1 MFVICFLLDIDC
13 CIVFM
18 YLWCVTGSKCFFVVA
33 APTVLRGCHQLVEL
47 GQTNHHPQ
55 KRHLPRQ
62 AGRVQAFGYSSRKTR
77 LNFDNDIEK

>member
-1 MFVICFLLDIDC
+1 MRLLC
-13 CIVFM
+13 
-18 YLWCVTGSKCFFVVA
+18 YGG
-33 APTVLRGCHQLVEL
+33 APLLIGL